1 MPASKTP
8 PASLTPVPA
17 DADTYRSLF
26 QCSDKDEE
34 DDEEAK
40 MDME

>member
-26 QCSDKDEE
+26 QYSDKDEE